1 MRTAR
6 GKAAAHAA
14 PRRKLS
20 FPIVLDAIASYS
32 KRVQSP
38 GGLDR
43 KVVLEWLCR
52 ELQAKPE
59 ALLLRGFDRAYR
71 LVIEGV

>member
-1 MRTAR
+1 MAVSSAR
-6 GKAAAHAA
+6 IAHRA

-20 FPIVLDAIASYS
+20 FEIVLDAVEAYA
-32 KRVQSP
+32 KTVQSP
-38 GGLDR
+38 DDLDR
-43 KVVLEWLCR
+43 KVVLAWLSR
-52 ELQAKPE
+52 DFEAKPE

>member
-1 MRTAR
+1 MIP
-6 GKAAAHAA
+6 KSAHAA

-20 FPIVLDAIASYS
+20 FEIVLDAVEAYA
-32 KRVQSP
+32 KTVQSP
-38 GGLDR
+38 DGLDR
-43 KVVLEWLCR
+43 KTVLDSVCR

>member
-1 MRTAR
+1 VRTAHR
-6 GKAAAHAA
+6 A

-20 FPIVLDAIASYS
+20 FPIVLEAIAGYA

-38 GGLDR
+38 DDLDR
-43 KVVLEWLCR
+43 KVVLAWLSR
-52 ELQAKPE
+52 ELEAKPE

>member
-1 MRTAR
+1 VIP
-6 GKAAAHAA
+6 KSAHAA

-20 FPIVLDAIASYS
+20 FEIVLAAVEAHA
-32 KRVQSP
+32 KAVQSP
-38 GGLDR
+38 DELDR
-43 KVVLEWLCR
+43 KIVLERVCR

-59 ALLLRGFDRAYR
+59 ALLLRGFERAYR